1 VKRRIKSEYWTGRQL
16 NILDRRTP
24 ECQKRRQKIGQED
37 TRILN
42 MRTAKYYT
50 GRRLNIKRMI
60 AKHWTEE

>member
-1 VKRRIKSEYWTGRQL
+1 VSRRIKSGNWRGRQL

-37 TRILN
+37 SRISN
-42 MRTAKYYT
+42 RRTAKYYT
-50 GRRLNIKRMI
+50 GRRLNIKRRI